1 MAKNTSISLG
11 TYFENF
17 VNSAIEEGRFK
28 NVSEVVRAGLRLL
41 EQEENKHQALRAA
54 LIEGKESGMI
64 KDFDWGAHRKRLH
77 DKYLDENGKLKQT
90 TGE

>member
-17 VNSAIEEGRFK
+17 VNGVVEEGRFK

-41 EQEENKHQALRAA
+41 EQEEEKHQAIIKA
-54 LIEGKESGMI
+54 LKEGEESGFI
-64 KDFDWGAHRKRLH
+64 EDFDWDEHRKRLH
-77 DKYLDENGKLKQT
+77 QKYFEKY
-90 TGE
+90 GELPNIR

>member
-41 EQEENKHQALRAA
+41 EDEEKKHQVIIEALKKG
-54 LIEGKESGMI
+54 EESEDVENFTRESHM
-64 KDFDWGAHRKRLH
+64 KYLH
-77 DKYLDENGKLKQT
+77 DKYLKNE
-90 TGE
+90 EV